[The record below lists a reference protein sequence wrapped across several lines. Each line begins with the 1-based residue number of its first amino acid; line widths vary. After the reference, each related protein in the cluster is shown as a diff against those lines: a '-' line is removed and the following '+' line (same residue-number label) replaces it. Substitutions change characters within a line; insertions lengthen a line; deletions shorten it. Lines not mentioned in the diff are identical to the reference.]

1 MSDDKLSAYQTLY
14 QCLETVAL
22 LMAPIAPFYADML
35 YLDLAEVTRGDKAPK
50 SVHLALFPEIDE
62 SAIDADLEQRMAMA
76 QQITSMVLA
85 LRRKAAIKVRQP
97 LEKILV
103 PLADNRLRQVIE
115 PMARLILNEVNV
127 RELQLL
133 DADEAFLVKRVKP
146 DFKKLGPLFGKRMKA
161 VAAALQQMSQQQI
174 TELERQGSISLT
186 VDGQEAVVPAEDVEI
201 ISEDIPGW
209 LVANEGSLTV
219 ALDVTVTPELRM
231 EGIARELVNRIQN
244 IRKGRDY
251 NITDRIDVT
260 VAPNNETD
268 EAVNHFKAYI
278 ADQVLASSL
287 EVAALPDGSDPEVL
301 DLDGVNVEVVIDRH
315 G

>member
-1 MSDDKLSAYQTLY
+1 
-14 QCLETVAL
+14 
-22 LMAPIAPFYADML
+22 
-35 YLDLAEVTRGDKAPK
+35 
-50 SVHLALFPEIDE
+50 
-62 SAIDADLEQRMAMA
+62 RMAMA

-146 DFKKLGPLFGKRMKA
+146 DFKKLGPLFGKRMKS
-161 VAAALQQMSQQQI
+161 VAAAIQQMSQQQI
-174 TELERQGSISLT
+174 AELERQGSIALI
-186 VDGQEAVVPAEDVEI
+186 VDGEEAVVPAEDVEI

-251 NITDRIDVT
+251 NITDRIDVV

-268 EAVNHFKAYI
+268 EAVNHFKSYI

-287 EVAALPDGSDPEVL
+287 EVAPLNADAGSEVL
-301 DLDGVNVEVVIDRH
+301 DLDGVNVEIVITRH
-315 G
+315 E

>member
-1 MSDDKLSAYQTLY
+1 
-14 QCLETVAL
+14 
-22 LMAPIAPFYADML
+22 
-35 YLDLAEVTRGDKAPK
+35 
-50 SVHLALFPEIDE
+50 
-62 SAIDADLEQRMAMA
+62 
-76 QQITSMVLA
+76 
-85 LRRKAAIKVRQP
+85 
-97 LEKILV
+97 
-103 PLADNRLRQVIE
+103 
-115 PMARLILNEVNV
+115 
-127 RELQLL
+127 
-133 DADEAFLVKRVKP
+133 
-146 DFKKLGPLFGKRMKA
+146 MKA